1 MRRAAWGIVTAVVGV
16 MLLPVVVDAVRADVA
31 AKRGAPPPTWP
42 AWTIIVS
49 WTFKL
54 LLCGLAVG
62 LIVLAVRA

>member
-1 MRRAAWGIVTAVVGV
+1 MRIVWTVVTVVVGV
-16 MLLPVVVDAVRADVA
+16 MVLPVVVEALRADDA

-42 AWTIIVS
+42 TWTIVAS
-49 WTFKL
+49 WTIKL